1 MTQSVKKG
9 IPTLERAEREVSER
23 HRPFPC
29 SGRSASALDPPR
41 TRSTITRINLATLP
55 PQPDLDLGHSKNR
68 YAIMS
73 ESLLSSRNLAFELY
87 EVLDAEGLTRRER
100 FAEHSRETFDA
111 ALGTARTIA
120 EKYFAPH
127 NRKADENEPRYENG
141 EAILIPEVKPAVD
154 AFLAAGFLNAS
165 RDFEA
170 GGMQLPTLLSQACF
184 AHFQAA
190 NVGTTAYPFLTMGAA
205 NLIESFGNDEQ
216 KQRFLQPMI
225 EGRFFGTMALT
236 EPHAGSSLS
245 DIRTRAEPAE
255 DGTYRLRGNKIFISG
270 GDHALSENIVHM
282 VLAKLPDAP
291 GGVKGISLFI
301 VPKFLVNDDGSL
313 GKRNDVLLTGLF
325 HKMGWK
331 GTTSTGLN
339 FGDNGECVGYLVG
352 KPHHGLSYMFQMMN
366 EARIGVGL
374 GAVMLGYSGYL
385 YSLDYARDRPQGRLP
400 DSKSP
405 ESAPVP
411 IIQHADVRR
420 MLLTQKAYVEGAFDL
435 CLYASRLFDD
445 TQTGEAEDARKHAH
459 ELLDLLTPVVKS
471 WPSEFCLK
479 ANELAIQVLG
489 GHGYTREYPVE
500 QYYRDNRLNPIH
512 EGTHGIQSLDLL
524 GRKLAQNG
532 GTGLKQLLRLISDT
546 CERAQGYDS
555 LHELRQP
562 LEQLVAHVQAVTLG
576 LLTDLAQGRITS
588 TLANSALYLKVFG
601 HTIIGWRWLEQAIRA
616 EEGLGKG
623 HSADSDFY
631 KGKLQAAR
639 YFLTREL
646 PGCHHELSILENR
659 DDTCLA
665 MRDDWF

>member
-1 MTQSVKKG
+1 
-9 IPTLERAEREVSER
+9 
-23 HRPFPC
+23 
-29 SGRSASALDPPR
+29 
-41 TRSTITRINLATLP
+41 
-55 PQPDLDLGHSKNR
+55 
-68 YAIMS
+68 MS

-87 EVLDAEGLTRRER
+87 EVLDAEALIRRER
-100 FAEHSRETFDA
+100 FAEHTRETFDA
-111 ALGTARTIA
+111 AIGTARTIA

-127 NRKADENEPRYENG
+127 NRKADENEPRYEHG
-141 EAILIPEVKPAVD
+141 AAVLIPEVKPAVD
-154 AFLAAGFLNAS
+154 AFLEAGFLNAA

-190 NVGTTAYPFLTMGAA
+190 NAGTTAYPFLTMGAA

-245 DIRTRAEPAE
+245 DIRTRAEPAA
-255 DGTYRLRGNKIFISG
+255 DGSYRLRGNKIFISG
-270 GDHALSENIVHM
+270 GDHNLSENIVHM

-313 GKRNDVLLTGLF
+313 GRRNDVLLAGLF

-331 GTTSTGLN
+331 GTTSTALN

-366 EARIGVGL
+366 EARIGVGM
-374 GAVMLGYSGYL
+374 GAVMLGYAGYL
-385 YSLDYARDRPQGRLP
+385 YSLDYARERPQGRLP
-400 DSKSP
+400 DNKSP
-405 ESAPVP
+405 DSAPVS
-411 IIQHADVRR
+411 IIQHTDVRR

-435 CLYASRLFDD
+435 GLYAARLFDD
-445 TQTGEAEDARKHAH
+445 AQTGETEQMRQQAH
-459 ELLDLLTPVVKS
+459 ELLDLLTPIVKS

-479 ANELAIQVLG
+479 ANELAIQILG

-500 QYYRDNRLNPIH
+500 QHYRDNRLNPIH

-532 GTGLKQLLRLISDT
+532 GAGLKQLVRLMADT
-546 CERAQGYDS
+546 AQRASAHSQLD
-555 LHELRQP
+555 HLRQP
-562 LEQLVAHVQAVTLG
+562 LEQLVTALQGVTVG
-576 LLTDLAQGRITS
+576 LLTDLAQGNVNVA
-588 TLANSALYLKVFG
+588 LANSALYLKAFG
-601 HTIIGWRWLEQAIRA
+601 HTVIGWRWLEQAIRA
-616 EEGLGKG
+616 EEGLSKG
-623 HSADSDFY
+623 NAADVDFY

-639 YFLTREL
+639 YFLTWEV
-646 PGCHHELSILENR
+646 PACHHELAILQAR
-659 DDTCLA
+659 DDVCLS
-665 MRDDWF
+665 MQNEWF

>member
-1 MTQSVKKG
+1 
-9 IPTLERAEREVSER
+9 
-23 HRPFPC
+23 
-29 SGRSASALDPPR
+29 
-41 TRSTITRINLATLP
+41 
-55 PQPDLDLGHSKNR
+55 
-68 YAIMS
+68 MS

-87 EVLDAEGLTRRER
+87 EVLDAEALIRRER

-111 ALGTARTIA
+111 AIGTARTIA

-141 EAILIPEVKPAVD
+141 AAVLIPEVKPAVD
-154 AFLAAGFLNAS
+154 AFLEAGFLNAA

-190 NVGTTAYPFLTMGAA
+190 NAGTTAYPFLTMGAA
-205 NLIESFGNDEQ
+205 NLIESFGSDEQ

-245 DIRTRAEPAE
+245 DIRTRAEPAA
-255 DGTYRLRGNKIFISG
+255 DGSYRLRGNKIFISG
-270 GDHALSENIVHM
+270 GDHNLSENIVHM

-301 VPKFLVNDDGSL
+301 VPKFLVNEDGSL
-313 GKRNDVLLTGLF
+313 GKRNDVLLAGLF

-331 GTTSTGLN
+331 GTTSTALN

-352 KPHHGLSYMFQMMN
+352 KPHQGLSYMFQMMN
-366 EARIGVGL
+366 EARIGVGM
-374 GAVMLGYSGYL
+374 GAVMLGYAGYL
-385 YSLDYARDRPQGRLP
+385 YSLDYARERPQGRLP
-400 DSKSP
+400 DNKSP
-405 ESAPVP
+405 DSAPVS
-411 IIQHADVRR
+411 IIQHTDVRR

-435 CLYASRLFDD
+435 GLYAARLFDD
-445 TQTGEAEDARKHAH
+445 AQTGETEQIRLQAH
-459 ELLDLLTPVVKS
+459 ELLDLLTPIVKS

-479 ANELAIQVLG
+479 ANELAIQILG

-500 QYYRDNRLNPIH
+500 QHYRDNRLNPIH

-532 GTGLKQLLRLISDT
+532 GAGLKQLVSLIADT
-546 CERAQGYDS
+546 AQRASAHSQLD
-555 LHELRQP
+555 HLRQP
-562 LEQLVAHVQAVTLG
+562 LEQLVTALQGVTVG
-576 LLTDLAQGRITS
+576 LLTDLAQGKVNVA
-588 TLANSALYLKVFG
+588 LANSALYLKAFG
-601 HTIIGWRWLEQAIRA
+601 HTVIGWRWLEQAIRA
-616 EEGLGKG
+616 EEGLSRGNA
-623 HSADSDFY
+623 ADVDFY

-639 YFLTREL
+639 YFLTWEV
-646 PGCHHELSILENR
+646 PACHHELAILQAR
-659 DDTCLA
+659 DDVCLS
-665 MRDDWF
+665 MQNEWF

>member
-1 MTQSVKKG
+1 
-9 IPTLERAEREVSER
+9 
-23 HRPFPC
+23 
-29 SGRSASALDPPR
+29 
-41 TRSTITRINLATLP
+41 
-55 PQPDLDLGHSKNR
+55 
-68 YAIMS
+68 MS

-190 NVGTTAYPFLTMGAA
+190 NVGTTAYSFLTMGAA

-313 GKRNDVLLTGLF
+313 GKRNDVLLAGLF

-331 GTTSTGLN
+331 GTTSTALN

-405 ESAPVP
+405 ESTPVP

-445 TQTGEAEDARKHAH
+445 TQTGETEDARKHAH

-532 GTGLKQLLRLISDT
+532 GTGLKQLLRLISET
-546 CERAQGYDS
+546 CARAQGYDS

-562 LEQLVAHVQAVTLG
+562 LEQLATHVQAVTLG

-639 YFLTREL
+639 YFLTWEV
-646 PGCHHELSILENR
+646 P
-659 DDTCLA
+659 
-665 MRDDWF
+665 

>member
-1 MTQSVKKG
+1 
-9 IPTLERAEREVSER
+9 
-23 HRPFPC
+23 
-29 SGRSASALDPPR
+29 
-41 TRSTITRINLATLP
+41 
-55 PQPDLDLGHSKNR
+55 
-68 YAIMS
+68 MS

-111 ALGTARTIA
+111 ALGTARVIA

-154 AFLAAGFLNAS
+154 AFIAAGFLNAT
-165 RDFEA
+165 RDFDV

-190 NVGTTAYPFLTMGAA
+190 NVGTTSYPFLTMGAA
-205 NLIESFGNDEQ
+205 NLIESFGSDEQ

-245 DIRTRAEPAE
+245 DIRTRAEPAD

-270 GDHALSENIVHM
+270 GDHSLSENIVHL

-313 GKRNDVLLTGLF
+313 GKRNDVLLAGLF

-331 GTTSTGLN
+331 GTTSTALN
-339 FGDNGECVGYLVG
+339 FGDNSECVGYLVG
-352 KPHHGLSYMFQMMN
+352 KPHHGLTYMFQMMN

-405 ESAPVP
+405 ESTPVP

-445 TQTGEAEDARKHAH
+445 TQTGETEDVRKHAH

-532 GTGLKQLLRLISDT
+532 GTGLKQLLRLIANT
-546 CERAQGYDS
+546 CERAQAHAS
-555 LHELRQP
+555 LVELRQP
-562 LEQLVAHVQAVTLG
+562 LEQLVARLQAVTLG
-576 LLTDLAQGRITS
+576 LLGDLAQGRITS
-588 TLANSALYLKVFG
+588 TLANSALYLKAFG
-601 HTIIGWRWLEQAIRA
+601 HTVIGWRWLEQAIRA

-623 HSADSDFY
+623 NSADSNFY
-631 KGKLQAAR
+631 QGKLQAAR
-639 YFLTREL
+639 YFLTWEV
-646 PGCHHELSILENR
+646 PGCHHELAILEKR

>member
-1 MTQSVKKG
+1 
-9 IPTLERAEREVSER
+9 
-23 HRPFPC
+23 
-29 SGRSASALDPPR
+29 
-41 TRSTITRINLATLP
+41 
-55 PQPDLDLGHSKNR
+55 
-68 YAIMS
+68 MS

-87 EVLDAEGLTRRER
+87 EVLDAEALIRRER
-100 FAEHSRETFDA
+100 FAEHTRETFDA
-111 ALGTARTIA
+111 AIGTARTIA

-127 NRKADENEPRYENG
+127 NRKADENEPSYEHG
-141 EAILIPEVKPAVD
+141 AAVLIPEVKPAVD
-154 AFLAAGFLNAS
+154 AFLEAGFLNAA

-190 NVGTTAYPFLTMGAA
+190 NAGTTAYPFLTMGAA

-245 DIRTRAEPAE
+245 DIRTRAEPAAE
-255 DGTYRLRGNKIFISG
+255 GSYRLRGNKIFISG
-270 GDHALSENIVHM
+270 GDHNLSENIVHM

-313 GKRNDVLLTGLF
+313 GRRNDVLLAGLF

-331 GTTSTGLN
+331 GTTSTALN

-366 EARIGVGL
+366 EARIGVGM
-374 GAVMLGYSGYL
+374 GAVMLGYAGYL
-385 YSLDYARDRPQGRLP
+385 YSLDYARERPQGRLP
-400 DSKSP
+400 DNKSP
-405 ESAPVP
+405 DSAPVS
-411 IIQHADVRR
+411 IIQHTDVRR

-435 CLYASRLFDD
+435 GLYAARLFDD
-445 TQTGEAEDARKHAH
+445 AQTGETEQMRQQAH
-459 ELLDLLTPVVKS
+459 ELLDLLTPIVKS

-479 ANELAIQVLG
+479 ANELAIQILG

-500 QYYRDNRLNPIH
+500 QHYRDNRLNPIH

-532 GTGLKQLLRLISDT
+532 GAGLKQLVRLIADT
-546 CERAQGYDS
+546 AQRASAHSQLD
-555 LHELRQP
+555 HLRQP
-562 LEQLVAHVQAVTLG
+562 LEQLVTALQGVTVG
-576 LLTDLAQGRITS
+576 LLTDLAQGNVNVA
-588 TLANSALYLKVFG
+588 LANSALYLKAFG
-601 HTIIGWRWLEQAIRA
+601 HTVIGWRWLEQAIRA
-616 EEGLGKG
+616 EEGLSKG
-623 HSADSDFY
+623 NAADVDFY

-639 YFLTREL
+639 YFLTWEV
-646 PGCHHELSILENR
+646 PACHHELAILQAR
-659 DDTCLA
+659 DDVCLS
-665 MRDDWF
+665 MQNEWF